1 MNADWPV
8 GRKAVPNPSMSEVD
22 PPEES
27 HSRFLIRNLLRGLAW
42 FAIIIT
48 AYILVQEELK
58 VYEPQINRIGD
69 NMPLL
74 LGIFTS
80 SEIVFGI
87 LPPEIFMLIWQTKG
101 LVSEYIFNLT
111 ILTLISYAAGVTGY
125 FIGYYFSR
133 AKFFQGIYERSLKP
147 YEASLK
153 KYGGFLVVVGAITP
167 VPYSATCMLAGSVR
181 YPFKTFLLICITR
194 ILRFA
199 VYGWMVWSFPT
210 WFSA

>member
-1 MNADWPV
+1 
-8 GRKAVPNPSMSEVD
+8 MSAVD
-22 PPEES
+22 PAEES
-27 HSRFLIRNLLRGLAW
+27 RSRFLIRNLLRGLAW
-42 FAIIIT
+42 FAVIIT
-48 AYILVQEELK
+48 AYILVQGELK
-58 VYEPQINRIGD
+58 VYEVQINRIGD

-74 LGIFTS
+74 LGIFTV

-101 LVSEYIFNLT
+101 VVSEYVLNLT
-111 ILTLISYAAGVTGY
+111 ILTLISYAAGVAGY
-125 FIGYYFSR
+125 FIGYYFTKS
-133 AKFFQGIYERSLKP
+133 KLFQRIYERSLKP

-153 KYGGFLVVVGAITP
+153 RYGGFLVVVGAVTP

-194 ILRFA
+194 IIRFA
-199 VYGWMVWSFPT
+199 FYGWMVWTFPT

>member
-1 MNADWPV
+1 
-8 GRKAVPNPSMSEVD
+8 MSELN

-42 FAIIIT
+42 FAVIIT

-69 NMPLL
+69 NMSLL
-74 LGIFTS
+74 LGIFTI

-101 LVSEYIFNLT
+101 IVSEYILNLS
-111 ILTLISYAAGVTGY
+111 ILTLISYAAGVVGY

-133 AKFFQGIYERSLKP
+133 TKFFKGIYDR
-147 YEASLK
+147 
-153 KYGGFLVVVGAITP
+153 
-167 VPYSATCMLAGSVR
+167 
-181 YPFKTFLLICITR
+181 
-194 ILRFA
+194 
-199 VYGWMVWSFPT
+199 
-210 WFSA
+210 